1 MIQNLFH
8 NIPSDLPEEF
18 FEVICQSP
26 GLRVER
32 ILSRGHASPADFWY
46 DQEENELVFLLQ
58 GQAALQLAGEASA
71 RILRAGDYINLPA
84 HCKHRV
90 SWTDPDTTTVWLAVF
105 Y

>member
-8 NIPSDLPEEF
+8 NIPPDLPEEL
-18 FEVICQSP
+18 FEVICRAP

-32 ILSRGHASPADFWY
+32 ILSRGHASPPDFWY

-58 GQAALQLAGEASA
+58 GQTVLQVEGEASP
-71 RILRAGDYINLPA
+71 RTLRPGDYLNLPA

-90 SWTDPDTTTVWLAVF
+90 NWTDPHTTTVWLAVF